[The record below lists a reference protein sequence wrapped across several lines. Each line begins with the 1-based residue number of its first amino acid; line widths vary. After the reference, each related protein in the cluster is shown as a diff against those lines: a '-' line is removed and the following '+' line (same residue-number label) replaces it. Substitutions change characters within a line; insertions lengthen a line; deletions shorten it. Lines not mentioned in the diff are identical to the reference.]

1 MIFVG
6 FISALAGSG
15 KDQRYQLAERLRS
28 LSPQPVAHRSAHS
41 AWLSVPT
48 VAQRDQEDC
57 TENGAPVPARRWAAT
72 HPVEGAQARR
82 ASCDFSARP
91 DRHRGDAVESSL
103 SLPCCRN
110 SARQWE
116 PRGRL
121 ALQRTWEK
129 AVSAPARQG
138 GVGSSA
144 TLRSPRCVPQGSG
157 SSAGRDSE
165 QQVRPQSPAGARGH
179 GRQGIKT
186 SKAQKI
192 LHLRIAW
199 TSPTRPARG
208 LLATRVAQT
217 GTSGVLEPAAYAWE
231 GSTPYLQHRPLFSQ
245 AGHRGH
251 FYHARPGALP
261 PVLLSGAGD
270 F

>member
-48 VAQRDQEDC
+48 VALRDQEDC

-91 DRHRGDAVESSL
+91 ERHRGDAVESSL

-144 TLRSPRCVPQGSG
+144 TLSALQGVYHR
-157 SSAGRDSE
+157 AL
-165 QQVRPQSPAGARGH
+165 GARLEETQSN
-179 GRQGIKT
+179 RCDP
-186 SKAQKI
+186 KALLERGDTAGKG
-192 LHLRIAW
+192 LK
-199 TSPTRPARG
+199 PARRRRFSTCG
-208 LLATRVAQT
+208 SPGRVPPAQLA
-217 GTSGVLEPAAYAWE
+217 
-231 GSTPYLQHRPLFSQ
+231 
-245 AGHRGH
+245 
-251 FYHARPGALP
+251 
-261 PVLLSGAGD
+261 D
-270 F
+270 C